1 MFKEIR
7 IDLQDYITNTIIP
20 QYEGFDGAHDL
31 EHVRRVINKSITL
44 AKCIGVDCEMAY
56 VIAAYHDI
64 GMQVSRKDH
73 SVYSA
78 CILKRDTELQ
88 KWFSEEQRIIMAY
101 AVEDHSTSA
110 EQEPRSLYGKI
121 IYHADKSFDA
131 EHIIKRSILYGMAYF
146 ENYKFEQHAE
156 RVFQYINKK
165 YGEDGQVRL
174 WLEIPEE
181 SIQLE
186 NLRNLIKDKKY
197 VYNICQKYYGKDN
210 LA

>member
-1 MFKEIR
+1 MIKEIR
-7 IDLQDYITNTIIP
+7 IDLLDYITNTIIP
-20 QYEGFDGAHDL
+20 QYEEFDGAHSL
-31 EHVRRVINKSITL
+31 EHVRQVVKKSITL
-44 AKCIGVDCEMAY
+44 AKCIGADCEMAY

-64 GMQVSRKDH
+64 GMKVSRKDH
-73 SVYSA
+73 GVYSA
-78 CILKRDTELQ
+78 YILKRDIELPR
-88 KWFSEEQRIIMAY
+88 WFSEDQRITMAY
-101 AVEDHSTSA
+101 AVEDHSTST

-146 ENYKFEQHAE
+146 EKYTFEQQAE
-156 RVFQYINKK
+156 RVFQYINRK
-165 YGEDGQVRL
+165 YGEDGQVKL

-197 VYNICQKYYGKDN
+197 VYNICQKYYGKEN
-210 LA
+210 SA